1 MPTLCFEERLTDK
14 FIALLYQWCIQ
25 ASKANAYLLCA
36 ALLFSEYGVN
46 ILTVSIRAFTVFE
59 SLDIE

>member
-1 MPTLCFEERLTDK
+1 M
-14 FIALLYQWCIQ
+14 
-25 ASKANAYLLCA
+25 NAYLLCA
-36 ALLFSEYGVN
+36 ALLVSEYGVN